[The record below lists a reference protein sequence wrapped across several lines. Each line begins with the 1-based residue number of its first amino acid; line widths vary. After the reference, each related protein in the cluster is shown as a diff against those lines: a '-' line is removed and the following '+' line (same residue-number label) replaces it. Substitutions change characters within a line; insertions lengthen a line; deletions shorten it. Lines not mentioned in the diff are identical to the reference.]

1 MSDVTIASSEYI
13 PAKKRLQKIAAD
25 AYQRAWDAKKR
36 GEKIGWCASNF
47 PQEIA
52 ETLDVCV
59 VYPENQGQQ
68 LLLKVVVYGCVST
81 LRVWV
86 IQMIFVPM
94 PVSVFLS
101 WM

>member
-59 VYPENQGQQ
+59 VYPENQAAAIAAKG
-68 LLLKVVVYGCVST
+68 GG
-81 LRVWV
+81 LR
-86 IQMIFVPM
+86 MCEHAESM
-94 PVSVFLS
+94 GYSNFLS